1 MLQLGPVRIVT
12 NENQNSAARKAVET
26 TCARADLA
34 FLRIPENAALWSA
47 AEVGREWAQ
56 RFDELIWIGIGG
68 SSLGPKVVAGLSPK
82 GRNVS
87 FADNVDAELLAD
99 IAVRLQGA
107 GSRLGII
114 AVSKSG
120 STMETLATLD
130 FFRLKFPQ
138 LAPEAFHVLTES
150 DDNVLAQWARR
161 TGAGVTLIPSNI
173 GGRYSVLTP
182 VGMSLAA
189 YLGLDLEAFRQG
201 AAAALKDKA
210 ALVTAAAQS
219 LASFERGEYITNFWF
234 YSSKAR
240 DFGDWIQQ
248 LWAES
253 LGKKTNR
260 QGKPGPR
267 ASAPLISI
275 GAADQHSILQQV
287 MEGARDRFVWIW
299 RFDAAE
305 AGEPLTSVQFESLRG
320 LEGQPIG
327 RLLAVEAE
335 ATERTLH
342 ETKVSTLGLR
352 SARLDEGHLG
362 HHFMFMQLLV
372 ASIAEALD
380 IDAFDQP
387 GVELG
392 KRLAREILEKA

>member
-1 MLQLGPVRIVT
+1 MLHLGPVRIAT
-12 NENQNSAARKAVET
+12 NETLTSAARKAVET
-26 TCARADLA
+26 TFGRADLA
-34 FLRIPENAALWSA
+34 FLRIPSNDALWA
-47 AEVGREWAQ
+47 TADIGREWAQ

-68 SSLGPKVVAGLSPK
+68 SSLGPKVVAGLSSK
-82 GRNVS
+82 SRSVN

-99 IAVRLQGA
+99 IAVRAQGA
-107 GSRLGII
+107 GSRLGIV

-130 FFRLKFPQ
+130 YFRLKFPQ

-150 DDNVLAQWARR
+150 EDNVLAKWARQ

-189 YLGLDLEAFRQG
+189 YLGLDLEAFRRG
-201 AAAALKDKA
+201 AAAALQDKA
-210 ALVTAAAQS
+210 AVATAVAQT

-253 LGKKTNR
+253 LGKKSDR
-260 QGKPGPR
+260 KGRPGPR

-287 MEGARDRFVWIW
+287 MEGARDRFVWVW
-299 RFDAAE
+299 RFDSAE
-305 AGEPLTSVQFESLRG
+305 AGEPLTSVQFDSLRG

-327 RLLAVEAE
+327 KLLAVEAE
-335 ATERTLH
+335 ATEHTLH
-342 ETKVSTLGLR
+342 ESKVSTLGLR
-352 SARLDEGHLG
+352 SARLDESHLG

-372 ASIAEALD
+372 ASIAESLD

-392 KRLAREILEKA
+392 KRLARELLAKA